1 MKRVAIIGAGITGLT
16 TAFYLKKAGVDFTVF
31 EKENHTGG
39 VISTKT
45 EDGFLY
51 ETGPNSGTISNT
63 ETVELFKQLE
73 KDVNIE
79 LADETAK
86 KRMILKNGRWEALPG
101 GIIAGIK
108 TNLFTLK
115 DKFRLLGEPF
125 RNPGTNPDETVA
137 GLVKRRMGK
146 SFLDYAIDPF
156 ISGIYAGDPNKLVT
170 KYALPKLYNLEQ
182 QYGSF
187 IGGAIKKGR
196 EKKSEQEKKVNK
208 KIFSAEG
215 GLSQII
221 NALVKNIDPG
231 NILLNQNIKVEKT
244 DTGYKIGD
252 TEFSHVIST
261 INATRLKTV
270 FPFLSS
276 VDLASITNLNY
287 AKVVEITLGFKQWK
301 GIDINAFGGLIPSK
315 EQKNILGILFM
326 STLFKNRAPENGALI
341 TSFVGGTKKEFLTKM
356 NKQEL
361 LELLKPELTELLGL
375 PVFNPDLIQLHY
387 HKNAIAQYDEL
398 SKYRLLSIKNIET
411 QNQNLFLAGSIRDG
425 VGMADR
431 IKQATVIARKI
442 IQN

>member
-16 TAFYLKKAGVDFTVF
+16 TAFYLKRAGIDFAVF
-31 EKENHTGG
+31 EKSDHTGG

-51 ETGPNSGTISNT
+51 ETGPNTGTISNA

-73 KDVNIE
+73 RDVNIE

-86 KRMILKNGRWEALPG
+86 KRLILKNGRWEVLPG
-101 GIIAGIK
+101 GIFAGIK
-108 TNLFTLK
+108 TNLFTLT

-125 RNPGTNPDETVA
+125 RKPGTNPNETVA
-137 GLVKRRMGK
+137 ELVKRRMGK

-156 ISGIYAGDPNKLVT
+156 ISGIYAGDPKKLVT

-196 EKKSEQEKKVNK
+196 EKKSEQEKKVTK

-215 GLSQII
+215 GLSEII
-221 NALVKNIDPG
+221 NALVKNIQPG

-261 INATRLKTV
+261 INAPGLKPV

-276 VDLASITNLNY
+276 ADLASITNLNY

-315 EQKNILGILFM
+315 ERRNILGILFM

-341 TSFVGGTKKEFLTKM
+341 TSFVGGTKKEFLTEM
-356 NKQEL
+356 EETEL
-361 LELLKPELTELLGL
+361 IDFLKPELTELLGL
-375 PVFNPDLIQLHY
+375 PEFNPDLIQLHY

-398 SKYRLLSIKNIET
+398 SKYRLLSIKSIEM
-411 QNQNLFLAGSIRDG
+411 QNPNLFLAGSIRDG

-431 IKQATVIARKI
+431 IKQANTIAKQI
-442 IQN
+442 ID

>member
-16 TAFYLKKAGVDFTVF
+16 AAFYLKKAGIDFTVF
-31 EKENHTGG
+31 EKSNHTGG

-51 ETGPNSGTISNT
+51 ETGPNTGTISNT

-73 KDVNIE
+73 RDVNIE
-79 LADETAK
+79 LADENAK
-86 KRMILKNGRWEALPG
+86 KRLILKNGRWEVLPG
-101 GIIAGIK
+101 GIIPGIK
-108 TNLFTLK
+108 TNLFTLT

-125 RNPGTNPDETVA
+125 RNPGTNPNETVA
-137 GLVKRRMGK
+137 ELVKRRMGK

-156 ISGIYAGDPNKLVT
+156 ISGIYAGNPKKLVT

-208 KIFSAEG
+208 KIFSVEG

-221 NALVKNIDPG
+221 NALVKNIKAE
-231 NILLNQNIKVEKT
+231 NILLNQSIQVEKT

-261 INATRLKTV
+261 INATGLKTV
-270 FPFLSS
+270 FLFLASA
-276 VDLASITNLNY
+276 DLASITNLNY

-315 EQKNILGILFM
+315 ERRNILGILFM

-341 TSFVGGTKKEFLTKM
+341 TSFVGGTKKEFLAEMKET
-356 NKQEL
+356 EL
-361 LELLKPELTELLGL
+361 IDFLKLELTELLGL
-375 PVFNPDLIQLHY
+375 PEFNPDLIQLHS

-398 SKYRLLSIKNIET
+398 SKYRLLSIKNIEV
-411 QNQNLFLAGSIRDG
+411 QNPNLFLAGSIRDG
-425 VGMADR
+425 IGMADR
-431 IKQATVIARKI
+431 IKQATTIAKQI
-442 IQN
+442 ID

>member
-16 TAFYLKKAGVDFTVF
+16 AAFYLKKAGVDFTVF
-31 EKENHTGG
+31 EKSDHTGG

-45 EDGFLY
+45 KNGFIY
-51 ETGPNSGTISNT
+51 ETGPNTGTISNT
-63 ETVELFKQLE
+63 ETVELFEQLE

-79 LADETAK
+79 HADETAK
-86 KRMILKNGRWEALPG
+86 KRLILKNNRWEVLPG
-101 GIIAGIK
+101 GIIQGIK
-108 TNLFTLK
+108 TNLFTPK
-115 DKFRLLGEPF
+115 DKIRLLGEPF
-125 RNPGTNPDETVA
+125 RKPGANPEETVA

-156 ISGIYAGDPNKLVT
+156 ISGIYAGDTNKLVT

-208 KIFSAEG
+208 KIFSAKG

-221 NALVKNIDPG
+221 NALVKNIQPE
-231 NILLNQNIKVEKT
+231 NILLNQNIEIEKT

-252 TEFSHVIST
+252 TSFSHVIST
-261 INATRLKTV
+261 VNAGQIKAVL
-270 FPFLSS
+270 PFLADN
-276 VDLASITNLNY
+276 VLASITNLNY
-287 AKVVEITLGFKQWK
+287 AKVVEITLGFNHWK

-326 STLFKNRAPENGALI
+326 STLFKNRAPEKGALI
-341 TSFVGGTKKEFLTKM
+341 TSFVGGTKKEFLTEMKET
-356 NKQEL
+356 EL
-361 LELLKPELTELLGL
+361 LELLKPELTKLLGL
-375 PVFNPDLIQLHY
+375 PEFAPDLIQLHY
-387 HKNAIAQYDEL
+387 HKNAIAQYDKS
-398 SKYRLLSIKNIET
+398 SKNRLLSIKNIEE
-411 QNQNLFLAGSIRDG
+411 QNPNLFLAGSIKDG

-431 IKQATVIARKI
+431 IKQATAIAKQI